1 MKRKLWKFNG
11 GLELPGHK
19 GLSTGSPIV
28 QAPIPKYLILP
39 LQQHIGSAAKP
50 IIEIGDKV
58 LKGQVLARAE
68 GFVSA
73 PVHASSSG
81 TVIAIEKRAVPHPSG
96 LDGQCIVIE
105 TDGQDTWIKH
115 QPVADYTQLD
125 PSALRNLVREAGIIG
140 LGGAGFPSFIKLNPG
155 PRTQVD
161 TLVLNAAECEPYITC
176 DEMLIR
182 ERAEEIIAGA
192 QIMSHALNARQCIV
206 GIENDE
212 PEAISALETA
222 LAGAK
227 KHLPQSCENI
237 EVVPIPARYPTGG
250 EKQLIKVLTGKE
262 VPTQGL
268 PIDIGIVC
276 SNVAT
281 AASIF
286 HAVINGKPLISRILT
301 VSGEAANSPQNLEVR
316 VGTPIKEILE
326 AAGGTSPDLG
336 QLIMGGPMMGH
347 TLNDIDAPVVKTT
360 NCLLATKKNDAS
372 TPTAVLSCIRCGECA
387 RVCPVNLLPQ
397 QLYWYSQSK
406 EFDKVQ
412 DYNLFDC
419 IECGCC
425 SYVCPSKLPLVQY
438 YRFAKNEIWD
448 QEREKKKSDLARERH
463 EFRQHRIDREKAERA
478 ARLRKKKEALESGT
492 TKDTKKAA
500 IDAAMA
506 RAKAKKEASD
516 VVPANTDNLTAEQQK
531 KIAEV
536 DTIREAASET
546 KPGEH

>member
-11 GLELPGHK
+11 GLKLPGHK
-19 GLSTGSPIV
+19 VLSTGRPIA
-28 QAPIPKYLILP
+28 QAPIPKTLTLP
-39 LQQHIGSAAKP
+39 LQQHIGNAAKP
-50 IIEIGDKV
+50 IVEVGDKV

-81 TVIAIEKRAVPHPSG
+81 TVVAIEKRPVPHPSG
-96 LDGQCIVIE
+96 LKGLCIVIE
-105 TDGQDTWIKH
+105 TDGQDIAIVN
-115 QPVADYTQLD
+115 QPVTDYTQMD
-125 PSALRNLVREAGIIG
+125 PSALRNLIREAGIIG
-140 LGGAGFPSFIKLNPG
+140 LGGAGFPTFIKLNPG

-192 QIMSHALNARQCIV
+192 QIMSHALNARQCVI
-206 GIENDE
+206 GIEDDE
-212 PEAISALETA
+212 PEAINALESA

-227 KHLPQSCENI
+227 KHLAHSCENI

-262 VPTQGL
+262 VPSQGL

-286 HAVINGKPLISRILT
+286 HAVIRGESLISRILT

-316 VGTPIKEILE
+316 IGTPIREVLN
-326 AAGGTSPDLG
+326 AAGGTHPDLNR
-336 QLIMGGPMMGH
+336 LLMGGPMMGH
-347 TLNDIDAPVVKTT
+347 TLHDMDAPVVKTT
-360 NCLLATKKNDAS
+360 NCLLATKKDDAEKQA
-372 TPTAVLSCIRCGECA
+372 TVHSCIRCGECA
-387 RVCPVNLLPQ
+387 RVCPVKLLPQ

-425 SYVCPSKLPLVQY
+425 SYVCPSNLPLVQY

-463 EFRQHRIDREKAERA
+463 EFRQERIDREKAERA
-478 ARLRKKKEALESGT
+478 TRLRKKKQALESGSQ
-492 TKDTKKAA
+492 KDTKKAA

-516 VVPANTDNLTAEQQK
+516 VTPANTENLSTEQKK
-531 KIAEV
+531 KIAEI
-536 DTIREAASET
+536 DAIREAASET
-546 KPGEH
+546 KPNEN